1 MTSRTLITRMAV
13 TMAIVSAAVLTTGA
27 VLVMPWVVVGRSM
40 EPALVQGDRVLVDC
54 WTYRHRGPRVGEI
67 ALVLGPSGVPM
78 VKRVAE
84 SPSHGDG
91 IWVLGDH
98 VDQST
103 DSREFGALPADHLR
117 GRVVYRY
124 WPLSRAGPVR

>member
-1 MTSRTLITRMAV
+1 MTARALVTRMAA
-13 TMAIVSAAVLTTGA
+13 TMAVVSAAALTAGTD
-27 VLVMPWVVVGRSM
+27 LVMPWVVAGRSM
-40 EPALVQGDRVLVDC
+40 EPALFQGDRVLVDR
-54 WTYRHRGPRVGEI
+54 WTYHHRGPRVGEI
-67 ALVLGPSGVPM
+67 ALLLGPSGVPM

-84 SPSHGDG
+84 SPNHGSG

-98 VDQST
+98 VDRST
-103 DSREFGALPADHLR
+103 DSRDFGALPAGRLR